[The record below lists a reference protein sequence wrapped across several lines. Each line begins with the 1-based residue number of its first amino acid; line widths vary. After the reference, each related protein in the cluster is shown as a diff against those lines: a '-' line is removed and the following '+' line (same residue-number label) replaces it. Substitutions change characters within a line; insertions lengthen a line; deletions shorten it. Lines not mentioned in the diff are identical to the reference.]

1 MGHRWI
7 VSIVMALMAYLP
19 LLAQNGPVRA
29 TGAMRNTMFNGQLAG
44 LIDLDSL
51 ALPGTFGIGP
61 MEYLRGEVLVMDGEV
76 YTSAVNDRGSMLVTR
91 DQVVKAPFFVHQTV
105 KQWTE
110 VQLPDSVMDLA
121 GLDRFLTARYAGLNE
136 PFAFRLSGPFERVE
150 VHIVDVPLGTVING
164 PADAHRDNKHFQITG
179 TQAEVLGFF
188 STVQKAVFTHH
199 DTNIHV
205 HAITAERDWMGHVEA
220 LSFVAKRM
228 SLQVARP

>member
-1 MGHRWI
+1 MGHQWI
-7 VSIVMALMAYLP
+7 VSIVMALVAYLP
-19 LLAQNGPVRA
+19 LLGQNGPVRA

-61 MEYLRGEVLVMDGEV
+61 LEYLRGEVLVLDGEV
-76 YTSAVNDRGSMLVTR
+76 YTSAVNNSGSMLVTR
-91 DQVVKAPFFVHQTV
+91 DQGMKAPFFVHQTV

-121 GLDRFLTARYAGLNE
+121 GLDRFLTSRYAGLNE

-164 PADAHRDNKHFQITG
+164 PDDAHRDNKHFQITG
-179 TQAEVLGFF
+179 TQAEALGFF
-188 STVQKAVFTHH
+188 STAHKAVFTHH

-205 HAITAERDWMGHVEA
+205 HAITVERDWMGHVEA

-228 SLQVARP
+228 SLQVALP

>member
-1 MGHRWI
+1 MGHQWI
-7 VSIVMALMAYLP
+7 VSIVMALVAYLP
-19 LLAQNGPVRA
+19 LLGQNGPVRA

-61 MEYLRGEVLVMDGEV
+61 LEYLRGEVLVLDGEV
-76 YTSAVNDRGSMLVTR
+76 YTSAVNNSGSMLVTR
-91 DQVVKAPFFVHQTV
+91 DQGMKAPFFVHQTV

-121 GLDRFLTARYAGLNE
+121 GLDRFLTARYAGLKE
-136 PFAFRLSGPFERVE
+136 PFAFRLSGPFARVE

-164 PADAHRDNKHFQITG
+164 PDDAHRDNKHFQITG
-179 TQAEVLGFF
+179 TQAEALGFF
-188 STVQKAVFTHH
+188 STAHKAVFTHH

-205 HAITAERDWMGHVEA
+205 HAITVERDWMGHVEA

-228 SLQVARP
+228 SLQVALP